1 MPTKKNKDVSVDL
14 TEKIESEPNEEK
26 TREEI
31 ELAQLEAISGYT
43 IDECEKELEAMEIW
57 YRNRKETLKS
67 RIRELNN
74 EANDKEMRETIKRLR
89 DNLISTGL
97 DKDAVD
103 EFILDNL
110 RKNLGVDIRQKTS
123 PSKVKYIDVELA
135 NDALRYAS
143 KTTNRTSWDRE

>member
-1 MPTKKNKDVSVDL
+1 MPTKKNKNVSVDL

-57 YRNRKETLKS
+57 YRNRKNAITS
-67 RIRELNN
+67 RIRELNE
-74 EANDKEMRETIKRLR
+74 EARDNEMRETIKRLR

-123 PSKVKYIDVELA
+123 PSKVKAVDVEDML
-135 NDALRYAS
+135 DALRYAS
-143 KTTNRTSWDRE
+143 KTTSGTSWNRE

>member
-1 MPTKKNKDVSVDL
+1 MPTKKNKNVSVDL

-57 YRNRKETLKS
+57 YRNRKEALRS
-67 RIRELNN
+67 RIRELNE
-74 EANDKEMRETIKRLR
+74 EARDNEMRETIKRLR

-123 PSKVKYIDVELA
+123 PSKVKAIDVEQA
-135 NDALRYAS
+135 IDALRYAS
-143 KTTNRTSWDRE
+143 KTTSDTSWNRE

>member
-1 MPTKKNKDVSVDL
+1 MPTKKNKNVSVDL

-43 IDECEKELEAMEIW
+43 IDECEKELEAMDIW
-57 YRNRKETLKS
+57 YRNRRNAITS

-74 EANDKEMRETIKRLR
+74 EAHDNEMRETIKRLR

-110 RKNLGVDIRQKTS
+110 RKNLGVDIRQKIST
-123 PSKVKYIDVELA
+123 PKVKAIDVEDA
-135 NDALRYAS
+135 VDALRYAS
-143 KTTNRTSWDRE
+143 KTANKTSWGRE

>member
-1 MPTKKNKDVSVDL
+1 MPTKKNKNVSVDL

-57 YRNRKETLKS
+57 YRNRKNAITS
-67 RIRELNN
+67 RIRELNE
-74 EANDKEMRETIKRLR
+74 EARDNEMRETIKRLR

-123 PSKVKYIDVELA
+123 PSKVKAIDVEQA
-135 NDALRYAS
+135 IDALRYAS
-143 KTTNRTSWDRE
+143 KTSYDTSWNRE